1 MTHFLDRIALSV
13 VHLFDP
19 CTSGN
24 TGEIGC
30 LVSGAFFKL
39 WPKDIYIII
48 YIHLQHSIYAP
59 D

>member
-39 WPKDIYIII
+39 GPKDIYI
-48 YIHLQHSIYAP
+48 YTLTTQHLCP
-59 D
+59 E

>member
-39 WPKDIYIII
+39 GPKDI
-48 YIHLQHSIYAP
+48 YIHLQHNIYAP
-59 D
+59 E